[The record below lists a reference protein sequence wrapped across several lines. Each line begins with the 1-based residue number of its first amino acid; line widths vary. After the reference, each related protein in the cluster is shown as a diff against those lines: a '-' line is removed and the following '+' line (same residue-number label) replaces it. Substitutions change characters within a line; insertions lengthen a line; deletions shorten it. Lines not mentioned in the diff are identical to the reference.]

1 MLTQIDYPG
10 ADPTSDGGTIVSD
23 INSSGSS
30 VGTYSKSSVFHSFE
44 RKADGTFTSFDPP
57 TAGTAGSTAVAVNT
71 NGTIVGMFRDAQ
83 SARHGYIRNLDGT
96 FTTVDAP
103 DAAQIGNSP
112 GTNIV
117 RVSDSGVIAGFY
129 FDASGVKHGYVR
141 K

>member
-1 MLTQIDYPG
+1 
-10 ADPTSDGGTIVSD
+10 
-23 INSSGSS
+23 
-30 VGTYSKSSVFHSFE
+30 
-44 RKADGTFTSFDPP
+44 
-57 TAGTAGSTAVAVNT
+57 
-71 NGTIVGMFRDAQ
+71 MFRDAQ

-117 RVSDSGVIAGFY
+117 RVNDSGVIAGFY